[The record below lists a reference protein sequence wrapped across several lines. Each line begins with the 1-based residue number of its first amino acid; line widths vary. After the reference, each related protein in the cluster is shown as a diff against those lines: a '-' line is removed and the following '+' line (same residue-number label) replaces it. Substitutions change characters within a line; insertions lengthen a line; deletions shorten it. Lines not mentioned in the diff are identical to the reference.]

1 MRYDGDSRFYHYRES
16 LKQINVPESGRIGFH
31 LADGGLW
38 GKQKLYQ
45 GEVHMAEKILVVE
58 DESKIARFL
67 ELELKHEGYAVELA
81 FDGRDG
87 LEKAMSG
94 DIDLVILDLMLPML
108 SGLEVLRR
116 IRKTSDLPVI
126 MLTAK
131 DDVSD
136 KVGGL
141 DSGADDYVTKPFA
154 IEELLARIRVALK
167 RKGHNGKKAEEDLLE
182 AGNLILNKSS
192 HRVTCNGEEIPLSKK
207 EYDLLEYMMENRGI
221 VLTREKLIEK
231 VWGYDYYGDTNV
243 TDVYIRYLRAKVDQK
258 YNLSYIKTIRGV
270 GYIFEDKE

>member
-1 MRYDGDSRFYHYRES
+1 
-16 LKQINVPESGRIGFH
+16 
-31 LADGGLW
+31 
-38 GKQKLYQ
+38 
-45 GEVHMAEKILVVE
+45 MAEKILVVE

-67 ELELKHEGYAVELA
+67 ELELKHEGYDVELA
-81 FDGRDG
+81 YDGRDG
-87 LEKAMSG
+87 LEKVLKG

-108 SGLEVLRR
+108 SGIEVLRR
-116 IRKTSDLPVI
+116 IRKSTDLPVI

-136 KVGGL
+136 KVMGL

-167 RKGHNGKKAEEDLLE
+167 RKQNTARKPEEEILRAGDLSV
-182 AGNLILNKSS
+182 NKTA
-192 HRVTCNGEEIPLSKK
+192 RKVMFNGEEIPLSKK
-207 EYDLLEYMMENRGI
+207 EYDLLVYMMENKGI

-243 TDVYIRYLRAKVDQK
+243 TDVYIRYLRAKIDQK
-258 YNLSYIKTIRGV
+258 YNQSFIKTVRGV

>member
-1 MRYDGDSRFYHYRES
+1 
-16 LKQINVPESGRIGFH
+16 
-31 LADGGLW
+31 
-38 GKQKLYQ
+38 
-45 GEVHMAEKILVVE
+45 
-58 DESKIARFL
+58 
-67 ELELKHEGYAVELA
+67 
-81 FDGRDG
+81 
-87 LEKAMSG
+87 
-94 DIDLVILDLMLPML
+94 ML

-167 RKGHNGKKAEEDLLE
+167 RKGHNGKKSEEDLLE
-182 AGNLILNKSS
+182 AGDLILNKSS
-192 HRVTCNGEEIPLSKK
+192 HKVTCKGEEIPLSKK
-207 EYDLLEYMMENRGI
+207 EYELLEYMMENRGI